1 MKIHQLS
8 LFLENKPRHLRV
20 PTRVLAEAGI
30 NILTMS
36 IAETKDFGIL
46 RLIVQDWVKAKA
58 ALEKAGC
65 VVKTSEVVGVEVP
78 DRPGGL
84 DGVLAAIEAAELNI
98 EYVYSFT
105 TRRGDKAVL
114 VFRFDDPDKALSAL
128 KAKGV
133 STVTEL
139 DA

>member
-20 PTRVLAEAGI
+20 PMKILAEAGI
-30 NILTMS
+30 NILTIS

-46 RLIVQDWVKAKA
+46 RLIVQDWAKAKA

-65 VVKTSEVVGVEVP
+65 LVKVSEVVGVEVP

-84 DGVLAAIEAAELNI
+84 DGVLAAIEAVDLNV

-105 TRRGDKAVL
+105 AHRGDKAVL
-114 VFRFDDPDKALSAL
+114 VFRFDEPDKAIAAL
-128 KAKGV
+128 KTKGI

-139 DA
+139 DG